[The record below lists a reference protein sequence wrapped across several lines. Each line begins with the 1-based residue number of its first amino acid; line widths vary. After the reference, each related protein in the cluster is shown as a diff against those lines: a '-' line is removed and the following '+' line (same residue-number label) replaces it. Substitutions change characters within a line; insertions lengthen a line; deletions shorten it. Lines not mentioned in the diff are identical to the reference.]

1 MKRIKAI
8 FENTFKE
15 SLRQKI
21 LILLIVF
28 ALLLIIVSVFL
39 EPFALGE
46 APKIMRDFGLA
57 AASLFGVLTTIIVGS
72 ALIHKDVEKR
82 TLYTVL
88 AKPVRR
94 SEIIL
99 GKFLGLGTL
108 VALLVLAM
116 LVIHQIVLFVYEGTL
131 DPYLLIAF
139 PFTVLEVSVILAILL
154 LFSSFTSAT
163 LTSIMGVIFFVVGHA
178 MPDLKLFA
186 ESTKIAA
193 LKHIAYGFYYLLPNL
208 DNFNIRTDLAYKIPL
223 QTDQI
228 IFSVCYGVM
237 YTIFLLYLTALVFER
252 REFK

>member
-21 LILLIVF
+21 LLLLVIF
-28 ALLLIIVSVFL
+28 ALLMIAVSVFL

-72 ALIHKDVEKR
+72 ALIHKDIEKR

-88 AKPVRR
+88 VKPVRR
-94 SEIIL
+94 SEIVI
-99 GKFLGLGTL
+99 GKFLGLGAL
-108 VALLVLAM
+108 VTILVLAM
-116 LVIHQIVLFVYEGTL
+116 LVIHQIVLFIHEGRL
-131 DPYLLIAF
+131 DPYLLISF
-139 PFTVLEVSVILAILL
+139 PFTVIEISVMLGILL
-154 LFSSFTSAT
+154 LFSSFSSVT
-163 LTSIMGVIFFVVGHA
+163 LTSVMGVILFVVGHA

-186 ESTKIAA
+186 DTTRVAG
-193 LKHIAYGFYYLLPNL
+193 LKEIAYGVYYVLPNL
-208 DNFNIRTDLAYKIPL
+208 ENFNYRIDLAYKIPL

-228 IFSVCYGVM
+228 LFSVCYGVI
-237 YTIFLLYLTALVFER
+237 YTVFLLYLTTLIFER

>member
-1 MKRIKAI
+1 MNRVKAI

-15 SLRQKI
+15 SLRQRI
-21 LILLIVF
+21 L
-28 ALLLIIVSVFL
+28 LLLIIFALLMIVVSVFL

-88 AKPVRR
+88 VKPVRR
-94 SEIIL
+94 SEIVI
-99 GKFLGLGTL
+99 GKFLGMGAL
-108 VALLVLAM
+108 VTILVLAM
-116 LVIHQIVLFVYEGTL
+116 LVIHQIVLFISEGRFDT
-131 DPYLLIAF
+131 YLLISF
-139 PFTVLEVSVILAILL
+139 PFTVIEISVILGVLL
-154 LFSSFTSAT
+154 LFSAFSSTT
-163 LTSIMGVIFFVVGHA
+163 LTSVMGVIFFVVGHA

-186 ESTKIAA
+186 ESTKIVAF
-193 LKHIAYGFYYLLPNL
+193 KHIAYGFYYLLPNL
-208 DNFNIRTDLAYKIPL
+208 DNFNFRTDLAYKIPL

-228 IFSVCYGVM
+228 LFSICYGVI
-237 YTIFLLYLTALVFER
+237 YTLFLLYLTTIVFER